1 MNRPPKRSASRRLA
15 IALLLVC
22 SSHVSADPS
31 EDGLRARLETGEIVV
46 DAVPADPMPFL
57 TMEGVVDAP
66 PEVVWDVVSHCGLYR
81 GRMPR
86 IIDSEELASDHG
98 HVRCRTVVET
108 AWPMG
113 NLTSITRAV
122 HTVGS
127 GVWKREWALES
138 GDYAFNEG
146 SWTLTP
152 FDAAATQTLVVYR
165 LHAQA
170 NLRVP
175 LVMQQVAQKHALPDT
190 LVAVRRIVAGM
201 SKSN

>member
-1 MNRPPKRSASRRLA
+1 MTPPNRRASRCLA
-15 IALLLVC
+15 VALLLVC
-22 SSHVSADPS
+22 SRVSADPA
-31 EDGLRARLETGEIVV
+31 DDAMRARLEQGEIVV
-46 DAVPADPMPFL
+46 DAVPAEPMPFL
-57 TMEGVVDAP
+57 TMRGVVDAP

-86 IIDSEELASDHG
+86 IIDSEELASEGG

-122 HTVGS
+122 HTVGV

-152 FDAAATQTLVVYR
+152 FDAAATRTLVVYR

-170 NLRVP
+170 KLHVP
-175 LVMQQVAQKHALPDT
+175 LIMQQIAQEHALPET
-190 LVAVRRIVAGM
+190 LIAVRRVVAGM
-201 SKSN
+201 SKAD